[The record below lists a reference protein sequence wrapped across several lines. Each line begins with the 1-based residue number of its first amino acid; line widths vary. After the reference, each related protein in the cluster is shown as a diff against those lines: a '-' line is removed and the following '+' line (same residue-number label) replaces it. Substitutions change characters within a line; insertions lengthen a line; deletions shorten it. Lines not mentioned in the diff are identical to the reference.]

1 MKTKKEIESWI
12 EHICWLLSNAYEA
25 YQKLIAIEKN
35 FGLNKLSDT
44 VAWEFGI
51 GFQFYDNLLSLSN
64 NAFNDLLFGIC
75 HVYDNDSDSTT
86 LRNVLVAIKDNDEL
100 NEGFSIDFD
109 KEISEIDEI
118 VAYKTRRPIYD
129 LLSKIRNKQVAHS
142 DKSFIPREIR
152 ISEIKKFL
160 DETIERANRIFKNI
174 NMKVPMI
181 DFEKL
186 NIKNPIDDFFDKY
199 KNEIE
204 SLEIN

>member
-44 VAWEFGI
+44 VAWEFGV

-129 LLSKIRNKQVAHS
+129 LLSKIRNNQVAHS

-181 DFEKL
+181 DFEKS

-204 SLEIN
+204 LLEIN